1 MSFFDMGGYAA
12 YVWPAFGAAAAIMIA
27 LLVLSLRTMRAR
39 EAALKGLEAA
49 ARRRRADGDGDG
61 DHDGGRNAPA

>member
-12 YVWPAFGAAAAIMIA
+12 YVWPAFAAAAAIMIA
-27 LLVLSLRTMRAR
+27 LLAHSLRAVRAR
-39 EAALKGLEAA
+39 EAALKGLETATRRQRAA
-49 ARRRRADGDGDG
+49 EDGEG